1 MASSIKG
8 TQSSPAS
15 ADRMSNLHN
24 ELQSLEQDWD
34 IHRATTKWAGDGK
47 DSLEALEE
55 RTLAIFSKMETIEYD
70 RFQNDLP
77 LMRRIHTDFANV
89 SAGRQEAQQISEF
102 LAIVNKHAR
111 DFSVGKPAKDV
122 DTEEFVQN
130 IEAWADQGRA
140 LLDSILKMP
149 LGTISSVIDG
159 LPERR
164 HALREEY
171 EKWLRES
178 LTVEALG
185 GVGGTYVNVKNSG
198 RKTSTGDC

>member
-1 MASSIKG
+1 MA
-8 TQSSPAS
+8 
-15 ADRMSNLHN
+15 NLHE
-24 ELQSLEQDWD
+24 ELESLEKEWD

-47 DSLEALEE
+47 ALLEDLEK
-55 RTLAIFSKMETIEYD
+55 RTLSLFSKMETIDYD
-70 RFQNDLP
+70 RFQAELP

-122 DTEEFVQN
+122 DTEEFIHK

-164 HALREEY
+164 HALCEEY

-185 GVGGTYVNVKNSG
+185 GVGGTYVNVKN
-198 RKTSTGDC
+198 TGPRSDM